1 MSPAFPKRADNIRE
15 SSFKV
20 TNTSKNTVLADKAEV
35 ADTFLK
41 RLIGL
46 LRRKSLSQGEAL
58 ILIPSNS
65 IHSFFMRFSIDVLF
79 LDKSGRV
86 VKTIVFLSPWRLT
99 KVYFKA
105 HLTIELP
112 VGTIE
117 RTSTQEGDTVSI
129 LKN

>member
-1 MSPAFPKRADNIRE
+1 MNPILPKRIDNIRQGTI
-15 SSFKV
+15 KV

-35 ADTFLK
+35 ADTFLR

-46 LRRKSLSQGEAL
+46 LGHRSLSRGEAL
-58 ILIPSNS
+58 ILMPSNS
-65 IHSFFMRFSIDVLF
+65 IHSLFMRFSIDVLF
-79 LDKSGRV
+79 LDKSNRV
-86 VKTIVFLSPWRLT
+86 IKMLKPLSPWRLT
-99 KVYFKA
+99 KVYFKT

-117 RTSTQEGDTVSI
+117 RTSTQEGDIINI

>member
-1 MSPAFPKRADNIRE
+1 MNPALPKRTDNIRE
-15 SSFKV
+15 SRLKV

-86 VKTIVFLSPWRLT
+86 IKALVSLRPWRLT

-112 VGTIE
+112 AGTIE
-117 RTSTQEGDTVSI
+117 KTSTQEGDTVTI
-129 LKN
+129 L